1 MREANQKSLL
11 KALDPFSKGR
21 YLESKVKVLDMPIAT
36 GMSLFLGSFSKLF
49 KFISILSIP
58 VQYYKIHSSLLFFKY
73 MATLFL
79 SSEKPE
85 SHYFPYFYSSQEYIE
100 GNLRIVKH
108 ALLPKEGKLNFE
120 L

>member
-58 VQYYKIHSSLLFFKY
+58 VQYYKIHSSLLFF
-73 MATLFL
+73 
-79 SSEKPE
+79 
-85 SHYFPYFYSSQEYIE
+85 
-100 GNLRIVKH
+100 
-108 ALLPKEGKLNFE
+108 
-120 L
+120 